1 MKRKKRRQEQAEA
14 QHGPPPPKTGVY
26 RPFQDLQQRL
36 PAPAPAPPSRR
47 RIVPAAAPP
56 PEERER
62 VSFESAMAGVAP
74 LERGHVPSRRSVP
87 PPPPVEDELEAAE
100 RFLAA
105 MVQGDVPF
113 DFADTDEYLEGK
125 VQGLDARLVQKL
137 RRGEYAVE
145 GHIDLHGLDRHEA
158 RVALRD
164 FLERAQADGR
174 RCVLIIHGRG
184 LGSPDGVPVLRERM
198 KDWLSR
204 GSIGRRVLAFASARP
219 VDGGTGAVYVLL
231 RR

>member
-1 MKRKKRRQEQAEA
+1 MKRKKRRQEQAQA

-26 RPFQDLQQRL
+26 RPFQDLQQKL
-36 PAPAPAPPSRR
+36 PPPAPAPPPRR
-47 RIVPAAAPP
+47 RIVPPAAPP

-62 VSFESAMAGVAP
+62 ASFESAMAGVAP
-74 LERGHVPSRRSVP
+74 LERDHVPSRRSVP

-113 DFADTDEYLEGK
+113 DFTGTDEYLEGK

-174 RCVLIIHGRG
+174 RCVLVVHGRG
-184 LGSPDGVPVLRERM
+184 LGSPDGIPVLRERM